1 VVPQYWLSEPAA
13 VAAVMAVVA
22 VVAENFA
29 ITRINLFR
37 VYLVSTSGLEQVE
50 VVASVLGVDL
60 VLETEALQP

>member
-13 VAAVMAVVA
+13 VAAVMAAVA